1 MDVTSIF
8 TRTYMRNVLYFS
20 MAHSQYKKE
29 FKSTQTQNCSTR
41 IQSITC
47 GNVCFFGFLLSSK
60 NKSLMGVVEQTL
72 IFPVCVSLRGRLKEK
87 CLLNMHHS
95 IVSPHQKDRFI
106 KNIVNSCTT
115 FRKVKLW
122 KRIINDWL
130 LPVVYLIPS
139 K

>member
-115 FRKVKLW
+115 FRKVKL
-122 KRIINDWL
+122 
-130 LPVVYLIPS
+130 
-139 K
+139 